1 MLAARLIST
10 VILIPLL
17 ALLIRTD
24 QQFGSTAPLFLML
37 CLAISGRGAWE
48 LKQLMTGRI
57 ATPPV
62 VLTIL
67 LSCLVVLSAWLPVI
81 SDAVPHTLPAQLAG
95 ISAALIAS
103 VLLLLTYEAVRFRTP
118 GHSLESLGSGLLTVL
133 YCGGLTATTALLRWV
148 PNEQSGFFA
157 LLSLI
162 VCVKS
167 GDTTAYCFG
176 RLWGK
181 RKMAPFLSPGKTWM
195 GLAGAVCGSCA
206 GAVCWFQFATRTFIT
221 SASTSGLL
229 NVIAFGVVLG
239 LTGLLGD
246 LCESLL
252 KRDCGKKD
260 AAALM
265 PGFGGLLDLVD
276 SPIFTGPVA
285 LLWWLVIPPV
295 Q

>member
-17 ALLIRTD
+17 VLLVRTD
-24 QQFGSTAPLFLML
+24 QHFGSSAPLFLLL
-37 CLAISGRGAWE
+37 CLGIAGRGAWE
-48 LKQLMTGRI
+48 LRQLAAGRI
-57 ATPPV
+57 STPPAQ
-62 VLTIL
+62 LTIS
-67 LSCLVVLSAWLPVI
+67 LSCLVVLAAWLPVL
-81 SDAVPHTLPAQLAG
+81 SDLVPRTLPAQLAG
-95 ISAALIAS
+95 IGAALIAS
-103 VLLLLTYEAVRFRTP
+103 VILLLTVEAVRFRTA
-118 GHSLESLGSGLLTVL
+118 GSSIESLGSGLLTVL
-133 YCGGLTATTALLRWV
+133 YCGGLTATTALLRWI
-148 PNEQSGFFA
+148 PNEETGFFA

-162 VCVKS
+162 VCVKA

-176 RLWGK
+176 RLWG
-181 RKMAPFLSPGKTWM
+181 RRQMAPYLSPGKTWM

-206 GAVCWFQFATRTFIT
+206 GTVLWFHYATAAFVPTAAPPGI
-221 SASTSGLL
+221 L

-260 AAALM
+260 TAALM

-295 Q
+295 H